1 MKIAIGAVTR
11 GGTCIAYKTGNWRDQ
26 RPVIDIDNCKAC
38 GICRDVCP
46 DSSVDVVDKAYYIN
60 YDYCK
65 GCGLCA
71 HECPADCIKM
81 IPEEK

>member
-1 MKIAIGAVTR
+1 MKITIGAVTR
-11 GGTCIAYKTGNWRDQ
+11 GGSCLAYKTGDWRDR
-26 RPVIDIDNCKAC
+26 RPVIDGSVCKAC

-46 DSSVDVVDKAYYIN
+46 DLSVYMQEDVYIIN

-71 HECPADCIKM
+71 YECPVDAITM
-81 IPEEK
+81 VPEEK

>member
-1 MKIAIGAVTR
+1 MKITIGAVTK
-11 GGTCIAYKTGNWRDQ
+11 GGTSLAYKTGNWRDQ
-26 RPVIDIDNCKAC
+26 RPVIHTENCKAC

-46 DSSVDVVDKAYYIN
+46 DSSVYVVEETYHID

-71 HECPADCIKM
+71 YECPADCIQM